1 MLVSNMMRVTL
12 LFLVSLSLTGCPD
25 NWGPC
30 GNCVGE
36 YFSSNPS
43 NIAEDATGQKYIVV
57 NDLTA
62 SNTPTPPKVLFAWDA
77 GTQTWVKKT
86 TFTSDIE
93 SNEIYAD
100 SKGYI
105 WLKDFSLQAASL
117 TPITRINTQTLQTST
132 YSLGI
137 NRFLVDGDLAV
148 EYQGLLVNSYQ
159 PTTGASVYLHS
170 LPSASVAAQ
179 GMGITL
185 NTQPYQMLCV
195 PVLKYF
201 QWDGQT
207 HYCMLANS
215 VKYATDLPPNPDAA
229 NNDVIEFM
237 VSITNVG
244 NTYQLLGHFQ
254 TPLVAIL
261 QGYPAQEN
269 FASDYPM
276 FSSLVKS
283 GCVGSVDRQGN
294 YHQFC
299 EDTANP
305 SNLTYRFYD
314 KAAPTTPLYTQ
325 VLF

>member
-1 MLVSNMMRVTL
+1 MLASNMMRMIL

-43 NIAEDATGQKYIVV
+43 NIAEDTTGQKYVVV

-62 SNTPTPPKVLFAWDA
+62 GNTPTPPKVLFAWDA
-77 GTQTWVKKT
+77 STQKWVKKT
-86 TFTSDIE
+86 TFASDIVLNE
-93 SNEIYAD
+93 VHTDSNGD
-100 SKGYI
+100 I
-105 WLKDFSLQAASL
+105 WLIDTSLSSIALMSTVQ
-117 TPITRINTQTLQTST
+117 INAQNFQTNT

-137 NRFLVDGDLAV
+137 NRFMVDGDFAV

-170 LPSASVAAQ
+170 LPTPSVAAQ

-207 HYCMLANS
+207 HYCMLANR
-215 VKYATDLPPNPDAA
+215 VNYITDLPPSPDAA

-237 VSITNVG
+237 VSITNTG
-244 NTYQLLGHFQ
+244 NTYQILNRFQ

-261 QGYPAQEN
+261 QSYPVQEN
-269 FASDYPM
+269 FAADYPM
-276 FSSLVKS
+276 FSSLMKS
-283 GCVGSVDRQGN
+283 GCVGSVDKQGN
-294 YHQFC
+294 FHQFC
-299 EDTANP
+299 EDMANP
-305 SNLTYRFYD
+305 SNLTYTFYD